1 VKKLALLALLAA
13 APAAAQQ
20 SARGGSFDIQIQSY
34 RPNIDAEFA
43 NTTPRKT
50 PYQDVFGDGRSLVF
64 QVHAARSLFTQWGS
78 LDLGIGIGWSS
89 KTAKG
94 FIAST
99 AGSAQLQRSND
110 NTSLRVLPLNLSLTY
125 RMDWFVDHGGFPI
138 VPYGKVAFERWQW
151 WVTNGSGGTAKTVTG
166 NRTGSGATSGWSAA
180 VGVAVLLDFID
191 PGLAREMDRDTGIN
205 HTYVFVEG
213 TKTQIDD
220 FGSKKSWDLSN
231 DKSIA
236 WSGGLL
242 FVF

>member
-20 SARGGSFDIQIQSY
+20 STRGGSFDFQIQSY
-34 RPNIDAEFA
+34 RPNIDAEFRGA
-43 NTTPRKT
+43 RT
-50 PYQDVFGDGRSLVF
+50 PYKDTFGDGRSLVF
-64 QVHAARSLFTQWGS
+64 QLRVARSLFTQWGS

-94 FIAST
+94 FL
-99 AGSAQLQRSND
+99 AGTTTRSND
-110 NTSLRVLPLNLSLTY
+110 NTSLRILPLNLSLTY

-138 VPYGKVAFERWQW
+138 VPYGRISLERWQW
-151 WVTNGSGGTAKTVTG
+151 WVTNGSGGTAKTISG
-166 NRTGSGATSGWSAA
+166 NRTGSGATNGWSAG
-180 VGVAVLLDFID
+180 VGVAFLLDFVD

-213 TKTQIDD
+213 TKTAIDD

-231 DKSIA
+231 DRSIA